1 MRELGSPLDV
11 SGRGGQQK
19 FLKNEDPNE
28 IRERRRGG
36 GVSWNSKKPA
46 FV

>member
-1 MRELGSPLDV
+1 MSPD
-11 SGRGGQQK
+11 GAEQQK
-19 FLKNEDPNE
+19 FVKMRTRDE